1 MKIVHS
7 TTVHARNDVRILQ
20 KECTTLT
27 RNFGDVTLIVG
38 DGGGDIE
45 NKALGV
51 SRILDIGPAPK
62 SRLGRMLRQPFRM
75 LRFVRQIS
83 PDVFHFHDPEL
94 LLIGWML
101 KKSGIRVIYDAHED
115 VPRQILGKHW
125 IPLPARAFVSWLF
138 ERVENFVAHRVSGV
152 VAATPHIAAR
162 FQRVNRNTVNINNY
176 PLPDELVPSTESGHR
191 KRQVCYVGGISRIR
205 GIRPLVDALPLLP
218 DLRLVL
224 CGRFVESDLEAELRF
239 LPGWQQ
245 VDYRGQVDR
254 DEVRKVLTES
264 VAGVVT
270 LFPTPNYLDSLPI
283 KMFEYMSAELPVIA
297 SDFPLWRQIIDDA
310 GAGICVDPQD
320 PHAIALAIRQLADD
334 AWLADKMGKAGRE
347 AVITRYNWTVEGV
360 KLIDFYKDLS

>member
-7 TTVHARNDVRILQ
+7 TTVHTRNDVRILQ
-20 KECTTLT
+20 KECTTLA
-27 RNFGDVTLIVG
+27 RDFGNVTLVVG
-38 DGGGDIE
+38 DGGGNDE
-45 NKALGV
+45 NRAP
-51 SRILDIGPAPK
+51 RAPQILDIGCAPK
-62 SRLGRMLRQPFRM
+62 SRLGRMLRQPLRM
-75 LRFVRQIS
+75 LRSVRRLS

-125 IPLPARAFVSWLF
+125 IPLPARALVSWLF
-138 ERVENFVAHRVSGV
+138 ERVENFVARRISGV

-176 PLPDELVPSTESGHR
+176 PLPDELAPSAESGQR

-218 DLRLVL
+218 GLRLIL
-224 CGRFVESDLEAELRF
+224 CGRFVEPDLEAELHS

-245 VDYRGQVDR
+245 VDYRGQVGR
-254 DEVRKVLTES
+254 DDVRQVLTES
-264 VAGVVT
+264 MAGMVT

-297 SDFPLWRQIIDDA
+297 SDFPLWRQIIGDA
-310 GAGICVDPQD
+310 SAGICVDPQD
-320 PHAIALAIRQLADD
+320 PEAIAKAIGKLVDDVELANR
-334 AWLADKMGKAGRE
+334 MGKAGRE
-347 AVITRYNWTVEGV
+347 AVLMRYNWTVEGV
-360 KLIDFYKDLS
+360 KLIDFYKGLS